1 MVNDALASFV
11 SSDKGPLFDVVVR
24 LGGTTQVVYLTD
36 DVDTLAW
43 ASGRAGTGDEI
54 ALWRPDGF
62 ATVA

>member
-1 MVNDALASFV
+1 VVNDALASFV
-11 SSDKGPLFDVVVR
+11 SSDKGPLFDVVAR
-24 LGGTTQVVYLTD
+24 LGETTQVVYLTD